1 MDRIDAKR
9 IGRSRDVRRK
19 LGIYYTPDE
28 LSEVVTEWAIRS
40 AGDTILEPSFG
51 GCGFL
56 MAARHR
62 LEAFGSSTPLDNL
75 YGCDIDKNAF
85 SHLRLLF
92 GDTAETRYF
101 VRADFLETDNSYW
114 PVDQFDVV
122 LGNPP
127 FVSHHN
133 MTADQKQTAKGAL
146 INNGITLPGTS
157 SLWAY
162 FAIHATLFLKEG
174 GRLALILPDAFLT
187 SHYAKPVR
195 SHIFN
200 HFESIVIARKCF
212 RMFMGSGASERTLTL
227 LADGYSRKKISSHV
241 SVTPTFTIS
250 ELRAVVGL
258 KSSVNGQ
265 SFSVDAVVREKWR
278 DVSSRAFRR
287 ILREK
292 QIFKVEDV
300 LNVEIGLVTGANKF
314 FIIDE
319 DTAKSWRLPRS
330 NLFPILSR
338 TADAPGLVYSELD
351 HKAAAKANRR
361 CWLFRPKKLGLRH
374 GAVRRY
380 LASVPRKLRRT
391 TVWFKKRKFWFSPE
405 GYGAPHGFV
414 TYMNHYGPRIILN
427 DGGVDCT
434 NTLHRI
440 NFKGHTGQSQKKLIA
455 ISLMT
460 TFSQISAELE
470 GRTYGGGVLKVEP
483 SEFRRVSLI
492 LPQGL
497 HHRRVDKVFRVVDG
511 YLRKGDPNAARKVAD
526 LLILGAIL
534 DANELTSSM
543 EELEKVLASLR
554 SERRAL
560 AYS

>member
-1 MDRIDAKR
+1 MVTVGADTTV
-9 IGRSRDVRRK
+9 RSREDRRK

-28 LSEVVTEWAIRS
+28 LTEVVTEWAIRS
-40 AGDTILEPSFG
+40 ADDTVLEPSFG

-75 YGCDIDKNAF
+75 YGCDIDEDAF
-85 SHLRLLF
+85 SHLRFQF
-92 GDTAETRYF
+92 GDKADTRYF
-101 VRADFLETDNSYW
+101 VRADFLTTNSSRW
-114 PVDQFDVV
+114 PHDRFDVV

-133 MTADQKQTAKGAL
+133 MGADQKRTAKEAL
-146 INNGITLPGTS
+146 TANGMALPGTS

-162 FAIHATLFLKEG
+162 FVIHATSFLKEG

-187 SHYAKPVR
+187 SDYAKPVR
-195 SHIFN
+195 SHISN

-227 LADGYSRKKISSHV
+227 LADGYSRKQISSYV
-241 SVTPTFTIS
+241 RVTPTFTIS
-250 ELRAVVGL
+250 ELRGVVGL
-258 KSSVNGQ
+258 KSSVNGK
-265 SFSVDAVVREKWR
+265 SLIVDADVWEKWR
-278 DVSSRAFRR
+278 DVNSNAFRH

-292 QIFKVEDV
+292 QIFKVEGV

-314 FIIDE
+314 FTIDE
-319 DTAKSWRLPRS
+319 NTAKSWRLPRS
-330 NLFPILSR
+330 SLLPILSR
-338 TADAPGLVYSELD
+338 TADAPGLKYSKLD
-351 HKAAAKANRR
+351 HNAAANANKR
-361 CWLFRPKKLGLRH
+361 CWLFRPGKLGPRH

-380 LASVPRKLRRT
+380 LASVPRNLRRT
-391 TVWFKKRKFWFSPE
+391 TVWFKKRKLWFSPE
-405 GYGAPHGFV
+405 GYDAPHGFL
-414 TYMNHYGPRIILN
+414 TYMNHFGPRIILN

-440 NFKGHTGQSQKKLIA
+440 NFKGHIGQSKKKLIA
-455 ISLMT
+455 ISLLT

-483 SEFRRVSLI
+483 SEFRRVNLI

-497 HHRRVDKVFRVVDG
+497 HHRRVDKVFRVIDG
-511 YLRKGDPNAARKVAD
+511 YLRKSDPAAARKAAD
-526 LLILGAIL
+526 LLILGAII

-543 EELEKVLASLR
+543 EELENALALLR